1 MIVREKESIEY
12 LKECFKVED
21 GVLLWSETRPESHF
35 IGRNSYKATYFKRM
49 AGNEAGCVKQD
60 GIDIYYRY
68 LKLNSRHYYAHQI
81 IWAIANGKYA
91 DLLDHIDGDG
101 LNNCLDNLREST
113 ITLNGR
119 NRKLNSNNSSGNNG
133 VTFSKASNK
142 WQASIWTEGKS
153 VYLGQYETK
162 EEAALVSKQYRDD
175 LGYSRK

>member
-35 IGRNSYKATYFKRM
+35 I
-49 AGNEAGCVKQD
+49 
-60 GIDIYYRY
+60 
-68 LKLNSRHYYAHQI
+68 
-81 IWAIANGKYA
+81 
-91 DLLDHIDGDG
+91 
-101 LNNCLDNLREST
+101 
-113 ITLNGR
+113 GR

-175 LGYSRK
+175 LGYSQRHGQRK